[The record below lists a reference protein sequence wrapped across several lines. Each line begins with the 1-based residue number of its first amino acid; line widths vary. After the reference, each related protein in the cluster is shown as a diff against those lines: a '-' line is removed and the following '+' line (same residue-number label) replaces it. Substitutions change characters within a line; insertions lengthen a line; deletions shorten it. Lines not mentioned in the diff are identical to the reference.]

1 MRWTTGPA
9 YVSRGLQVLFLLALA
24 CGPLAVL
31 MALASPPQRAVVSA
45 PQQQSVAGAGEVAAV
60 GEWAQSFVVAWL
72 STPAGGEQAL
82 RYYIDDTRELT
93 LPQTPRVVTNAAVAD
108 MQLTPT
114 AAASSSPSSVSSRAS
129 SAAVP
134 PGAPAAQPT
143 ASSTSSADSTTTA
156 TPRGRVWT
164 VTVGV
169 DVEEPQAEGPRLVRR
184 YFTVPVAY
192 IAGLEQQPATL
203 RALTLPG
210 PVSAPT
216 PGSGPQLAYTDG
228 LDPNGSIGSSVS
240 AFLSAYL
247 TGQGDVTRLL
257 SPQAP
262 TIEPVQPVAYTAV
275 QLRKLTTADRAVD
288 ASTPADDEQVQ
299 VLATAQLTGLDQQAT
314 SAQYALTLTARDG
327 RWEIS
332 AVQTAPQQ
340 AAPAPQDEASRAAS
354 AASPTQTPGATGAG

>member
-1 MRWTTGPA
+1 
-9 YVSRGLQVLFLLALA
+9 
-24 CGPLAVL
+24 
-31 MALASPPQRAVVSA
+31 MALASPSQRAVLSA
-45 PQQQSVAGAGEVAAV
+45 PPQQTGAGAGEVAAV
-60 GEWAQSFVVAWL
+60 GEWAQSFVIAWL

-82 RYYIDDTRELT
+82 RYYIDDTSALT
-93 LPQTPRVVTNAAVAD
+93 LPQTPRVATGAAVAD
-108 MQLTPT
+108 MQLAPAVT
-114 AAASSSPSSVSSRAS
+114 ASSSPPSAS
-129 SAAVP
+129 STATTAP
-134 PGAPAAQPT
+134 SGAPRATRTPT
-143 ASSTSSADSTTTA
+143 TSPSTSSATA
-156 TPRGRVWT
+156 AAARGQVWM

-184 YFTVPVAY
+184 YFAVPVAY
-192 IAGLEQQPATL
+192 TAGSEQQPTTL

-216 PGSGPQLAYTDG
+216 PGTGPQLAYTDA
-228 LDPNGSIGSSVS
+228 LDPAGSIGSSVS

-275 QLRKLTTADRAVD
+275 QLRKLATADRAVD
-288 ASTPADDEQVQ
+288 ASAPDDDAQVQ
-299 VLATAQLTGLDQQAT
+299 VLATVLLTGLDQQSA

-340 AAPAPQDEASRAAS
+340 TVPAPQGDAARTAG
-354 AASPTQTPGATGAG
+354 AASPTQTSGATSAG